1 MTPKIS
7 TSGQTDHGAVTA
19 GRHAANAYGEGTIVT
34 PHYQHLA
41 ETLRLS
47 SPRQIRMAVS
57 QVDGFNAKVATAVTK
72 GLGTMWCAWTFCFIA
87 LLAAPAAFRLNLFP
101 VVVGLAVVWLS
112 QCFIQLVALS
122 VLQVGQNAQGVTS
135 DARAQKTLNDT
146 EAIIDALN
154 LETQGGLRTILEA
167 IEAQGKPDGSR
178 SGVVD

>member
-1 MTPKIS
+1 M
-7 TSGQTDHGAVTA
+7 TA
-19 GRHAANAYGEGTIVT
+19 GTHAASANGGSTIVM

-47 SPRQIRMAVS
+47 SPRQIKLAVS

-87 LLAAPAAFRLNLFP
+87 LLAAPAAFRLDIFP

-135 DARAQKTLNDT
+135 DARAQRTLNDT
-146 EAIIDALN
+146 ETIIDALN

-167 IEAQGKPDGSR
+167 IEAQGKPAG
-178 SGVVD
+178 